1 MGEMKLQHLVIT
13 RLTIKLFYD
22 EFSPEWLEERLRL
35 FRTYCVP
42 SMADQTSEEY
52 EWIIL
57 CDETTDPGFVKRVEE
72 SRSLVPQLR
81 VLYTSE
87 RGGGIPDVVSPTIKG
102 DTELL
107 VTTRLD
113 GDDSLH
119 AETVAVVQAYAGAF
133 ARSSN
138 RTWLLNFPYGYR
150 YDEVD
155 RRLYAVY
162 WLYSPFSSL
171 FEKLRVGKKFENVYR
186 NHHKLHLFNPAHFDL
201 SLPAWMQVIHGHADR
216 LSGTAVAG
224 NRMSGIRST
233 DKEVDPAEVGEVFGM
248 NLAETGSPS

>member
-22 EFSPEWLEERLRL
+22 EFSPDWLEERLRL

-42 SMADQTSEEY
+42 SMADQTSDEY
-52 EWIIL
+52 EWLIL
-57 CDETTDPGFVKRVEE
+57 CDETTDPEFVKRVEE

-81 VLYTSE
+81 VLYTSK
-87 RGGGIPDVVSPTIKG
+87 RGGGIPDVVSPTIKA

-119 AETVAVVQAYAGAF
+119 AETVAVVQEYAGAF

-138 RTWLLNFPYGYR
+138 RTWLLNFPWG
-150 YDEVD
+150 
-155 RRLYAVY
+155 
-162 WLYSPFSSL
+162 
-171 FEKLRVGKKFENVYR
+171 
-186 NHHKLHLFNPAHFDL
+186 
-201 SLPAWMQVIHGHADR
+201 
-216 LSGTAVAG
+216 
-224 NRMSGIRST
+224 
-233 DKEVDPAEVGEVFGM
+233 
-248 NLAETGSPS
+248 

>member
-1 MGEMKLQHLVIT
+1 MAEMKLQHLVIT

-52 EWIIL
+52 QWLIL
-57 CDETTDPGFVKRVEE
+57 CDETTDPGFVKSVEE

-81 VLYTSE
+81 VLYTSK
-87 RGGGIPDVVSPTIKG
+87 RGGGIPDVVRPTIHA

-171 FEKLRVGKKFENVYR
+171 FEKLRVGKRFENVYR